1 MRLLLLSLVL
11 AVPAL
16 AQQAAM
22 DVGPQSLDL
31 TYRPGGVEAPVV
43 AYDGTVTSLGFYGDA
58 SAFSGFYGSEDRIAP
73 TGEIQTMTVSGI
85 EMRFG
90 TNVPVASFGERTAV
104 SVFVPL
110 RAQSAYRYFLGDMS
124 VEVQGDDT
132 SIHIGQGD
140 LGTGIGAAVEVPL
153 AAGAPARKLRAFGT
167 YVAGAG
173 IQGDFVMGLPGGAR
187 DPLAYGLR
195 SNTVMLQTEA
205 RDLFGTTMGASVGY
219 SFRTA
224 STDTSPIESA
234 AGLLNGFT
242 GDDFRRLESSH
253 LVHVGVIF

>member
-43 AYDGTVTSLGFYGDA
+43 AFNGTVTSLGFYGDA
-58 SAFSGFYGSEDRIAP
+58 SAFSGFYGSQDRIAP
-73 TGEIQTMTVSGI
+73 TGEIQTMSVSGI

-90 TNVPVASFGERTAV
+90 ANVPVATFGERTKV
-104 SVFVPL
+104 SAFVPL

-124 VEVQGDDT
+124 LAKPGDDT
-132 SIHIGQGD
+132 SIHIAQGD
-140 LGTGIGAAVEVPL
+140 LGTGLGAAVEFPL
-153 AAGAPARKLRAFGT
+153 TEGGPASKLRAFGT
-167 YVAGAG
+167 YVVGAG
-173 IQGDFVMGLPGGAR
+173 VQGDFVMGLPDGAR

-195 SNTVMLQTEA
+195 TNTLMLQTEA
-205 RDLFGTTMGASVGY
+205 RDLFGTAMGASLGY

-224 STDTSPIESA
+224 ATDTTPIESA

-242 GDDFRRLESSH
+242 GDDFRRLESAH